1 MDKIYLVLV
10 WADYEEEGQQ
20 DWIDSVWTEDK
31 KEEAI
36 QRAKFIQTLYDHDAT
51 VIEHKTNMFLRP
63 IPENNWCSSIEK
75 VIVGWK
81 RYNA

>member
-10 WADYEEEGQQ
+10 CADYEKDGQR
-20 DWIDSVWTEDK
+20 DWVDSVWTEDK

-36 QRAKFIQTLYDHDAT
+36 QRAKFIQTLCDHDAA
-51 VIEHKTNMFLRP
+51 VIEHKTNVFLRP

-75 VIVGWK
+75 EIVGWK

>member
-1 MDKIYLVLV
+1 MDKVYLVIV
-10 WADYEEEGQQ
+10 WAEYEEDEQN
-20 DWIDSVWTEDK
+20 DWVDSVWTEDK

-36 QRAKFIQTLYDHDAT
+36 QRAKSIQALCDHDAI
-51 VIEHKTNMFLRP
+51 VIEHKTNMFLRR
-63 IPENNWCSSIEK
+63 IPENNWCSSMEK

>member
-10 WADYEEEGQQ
+10 YAAYEKEGQR
-20 DWIDSVWTEDK
+20 DWVDSVWTEDK

-36 QRAKFIQTLYDHDAT
+36 QRAKFIQTLFGNDAA
-51 VIEHKTNMFLRP
+51 VIEHNTNIFLRP

>member
-10 WADYEEEGQQ
+10 WADYEGEEQQ

-36 QRAKFIQTLYDHDAT
+36 QRAKFIQTLHDHDAI
-51 VIEHKTNMFLRP
+51 VIEHKTNVVARRF
-63 IPENNWCSSIEK
+63 PENNWCSSVEK
-75 VIVGWK
+75 EIVKWK
-81 RYNA
+81 HYNA

>member
-10 WADYEEEGQQ
+10 WAEYEEEQQ

-36 QRAKFIQTLYDHDAT
+36 QRAKFIQTLYDHDAA

-63 IPENNWCSSIEK
+63 IPENNWCSSMEK
-75 VIVGWK
+75 VIVEWK
-81 RYNA
+81 RYDA